1 MRKRS
6 SQMGSSSASR
16 LLVPLSN
23 EGPFRWRSAES
34 GMLAILSSN
43 EIRGRRACKLEPTW
57 IGFCGKKK
65 NRRSASEEGGGE
77 REGAERRGGGA
88 GCGRELLEEKGD
100 VLKDS
105 KTCLRKR

>member
-34 GMLAILSSN
+34 GMLAMLSSN
-43 EIRGRRACKLEPTW
+43 EIRGRRACKLEPIR
-57 IGFCGKKK
+57 IGFCGKGKEQKK
-65 NRRSASEEGGGE
+65 CKRGGRAGGRGKEPRGGE
-77 REGAERRGGGA
+77 GARDA
-88 GCGRELLEEKGD
+88 GVSC
-100 VLKDS
+100 LK
-105 KTCLRKR
+105 RKATY